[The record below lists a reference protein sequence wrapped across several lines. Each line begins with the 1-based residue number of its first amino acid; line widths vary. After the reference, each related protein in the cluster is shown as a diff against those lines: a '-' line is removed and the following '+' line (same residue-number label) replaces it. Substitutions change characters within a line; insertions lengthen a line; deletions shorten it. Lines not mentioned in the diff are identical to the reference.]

1 MSSDSIHSKSPAD
14 NLSKNISA
22 ETEQMLR
29 MLDITEGRAKA
40 MKQKEQEG
48 KEGFVPHPAVEPAKY
63 HQGRTI
69 FIPNQPMTGAIPSH
83 SYNLGWGTGAPCSG
97 YHCGVPIT
105 PTMMGM
111 QEAMRMSDIL
121 PSGATAQFPVG
132 YRPGNSTDYVTEYN
146 MYTTGTQ
153 MNPGPFRIKTG
164 DF

>member
-29 MLDITEGRAKA
+29 LLEITEGRAKSIK
-40 MKQKEQEG
+40 KQEQG
-48 KEGFVPHPAVEPAKY
+48 AIEGFIPHPVVEEAKY

-69 FIPNQPMTGAIPSH
+69 FIPSTPVTGVIPPH
-83 SYNLGWGTGAPCSG
+83 SYNLGWGTGLPCSG
-97 YHCGVPIT
+97 PHCGVPVA
-105 PTMMGM
+105 PTMSGM

-121 PSGATAQFPVG
+121 PQGATAQFPVG
-132 YRPGNSTDYVTEYN
+132 YRPGNSSDYVKEYT

-164 DF
+164 DI